1 MTESVTQNPAIEQSD
16 NQKENSELELIKNEI
31 RELSEDKADNDKV
44 EIDKKLNAE
53 FFKNLKPEEVNSL
66 LTSIT
71 ALEGAKWWETNIPDS
86 VRNLKNMLLP
96 LVNPINNMKWN
107 GDLDDPWEKKWDF
120 FNKIGERV
128 KDLQSEI
135 GTLVSEI
142 DEIKDDRLNNIKDI
156 LGKVQKVLENP
167 SDVNT
172 NILQKFL
179 YTYLSDSDKLD
190 FEKYNSKKPDATEF
204 DWKFWQNTFK
214 RLNQFI
220 DRAKKY
226 VTEVEKSKESEGER
240 DKLHESLNA
249 PMTKKRIVEILK
261 LAKVENTD
269 KNSLWLPKS
278 WSDEVYSK
286 EWKQW
291 YYYFDWDYIIF
302 MPLWE
307 DNKISSKWKK
317 RKMADYKEWESE
329 DTWEEYEISQS
340 WSVQSA
346 AEQDRP
352 DVRDETHNTGD
363 SSPESWGEYANLN
376 EIILSTWLMEVDW
389 SQSNMSNLWF
399 SWNEKVFVDPDDM
412 KYYYYITSDH
422 KLARVSDNYF
432 DWYSVLDT
440 SKYTKWMKLNS
451 NENMWINEGLRWY
464 PPVNEVTRRYLE
476 NLLRQSIKWTRLE
489 WSSNEVIIQN
499 NKYRVESFGYDLTIA
514 ADTFNKW
521 WLFDSKTDKNQLKKD
536 MRMISLVNYFMK
548 NYKWKVNW
556 CQFYLKDWEELRLR
570 WPNIWDKS
578 IISKREWRRDYW
590 KFDSTKSL
598 EFTNYIN
605 KCTWGVVLKA
615 PTLSSSSEWEKDVP
629 PQALDIQSINKW
641 CLARDIHSVWMQ
653 DNFSALLVYTYNK
666 AHSVI
671 YNNTLQK
678 TGSDRVQDLQLL
690 SRLSKW
696 LTTQPWEIWDV
707 NQRLLWRS
715 VSTVW
720 KDTYEALIK
729 HFWLENDQK
738 INIDWNVIKSRL
750 NNADLWSLSSVKPP
764 EVVIDKNARQKE
776 ASHFCDELRKSLS
789 VLVSR
794 GSLTNEDL
802 LSFDAKKDGI
812 IRAYVNDSNGIMSFS
827 RCKLLIIDEYN
838 KIRIKNSQ
846 LSDDNLNKLSNLELP
861 SHLVWFDIPSDRVD
875 LVLSWIEGVNLIAQS
890 YNEAFKWKNSED
902 NLYMLKCFIEWLS
915 SSNDAAS
922 SRMFVAQ
929 LQQRLHVVVNW
940 FFNLPT
946 IEAFIN
952 HFWLQNN
959 NEIQTTLNNIKESI
973 ISLDSGENKLEKA
986 KQYCENLRNNLLN
999 QDLLTF
1005 SGQTESIV
1013 NSYVKNLISFKDFK
1027 KNIDKVYADM
1037 PKHYS
1042 WWNNYKYSFVW
1053 KEMKDK
1059 RPFGSWIV
1067 KFIDD
1072 KFGEQSF
1079 EWKWDENWN
1088 LVECSSFG
1096 NSIEINYN
1104 EQWIPYFEVD
1114 GIKLKIDETNISD
1127 VWKVAHEINRMTSE
1141 VNKLKDKWWSLTRI
1155 NSWFSRLGASF
1166 QKYDDNLTKVE
1177 TSINLV
1183 SDMKNVLFVKSMT
1196 TGEITNWFKVYFSKK
1211 IS

>member
-16 NQKENSELELIKNEI
+16 NQKENSELELIKREI
-31 RELSEDKADNDKV
+31 RELSDDDADNDKV

-53 FFKNLKPEEVNSL
+53 FFKKLTPEEVNSL
-66 LTSIT
+66 LTSIN
-71 ALEGAKWWETNIPDS
+71 ALEESKRWETSIPDS

-96 LVNPINNMKWN
+96 LVNPINNMKLD

-120 FNKIGERV
+120 FNNIGERV
-128 KDLQSEI
+128 KDLQSDI

-214 RLNQFI
+214 RLQQFI
-220 DRAKKY
+220 ESVRKY
-226 VTEVEKSKESEGER
+226 VTEVNKSKESEGER

-249 PMTKKRIVEILK
+249 PMTMERIVEILK
-261 LAKVENTD
+261 LTKVENPD
-269 KNSLWLPKS
+269 KNSLWLPES
-278 WSDEVYSK
+278 WSGDVYSK

-363 SSPESWGEYANLN
+363 SSPESWGERVDLN
-376 EIILSTWLMEVDW
+376 EIVLSTWLMEVDW

-536 MRMISLVNYFMK
+536 MKMISLVNYFMK
-548 NYKWKVNW
+548 NYKWRVDW
-556 CQFYLKDWEELRLR
+556 CQFYLKDWEELRLK
-570 WPNIWDKS
+570 WPNVGDKQ
-578 IISKREWRRDYW
+578 IISKREWTRDYW

-738 INIDWNVIKSRL
+738 ISIDWNVIKSRL
-750 NNADLWSLSSVKPP
+750 NNANLWSLSSVKPP

-776 ASHFCDELRKSLS
+776 ASDFCANLKKNFKD
-789 VLVSR
+789 
-794 GSLTNEDL
+794 EDL
-802 LSFDAKKDGI
+802 SKFESDTASI
-812 IRAYVNDSNGIMSFS
+812 IKSYVNDSKWDISYSDF
-827 RCKLLIIDEYN
+827 RKRIVDKYN
-838 KIRIKNSQ
+838 EIRLKDFKEKKEVAES
-846 LSDDNLNKLSNLELP
+846 LNKLSDISLP
-861 SHLVWFDIPSDRVD
+861 EELVWDKIDLTNISVYLYTQEVVD
-875 LVLSWIEGVNLIAQS
+875 LLVDCYKFAKNKSKDKEDDLNL
-890 YNEAFKWKNSED
+890 
-902 NLYMLKCFIEWLS
+902 LKCFVVWLS
-915 SSNDAAS
+915 QPDKDIISNVWY
-922 SRMFVAQ
+922 SRFFIVE
-929 LQQRLHVVVNW
+929 LQEKLHVVANW
-940 FFNLPT
+940 IFNLPT

-999 QDLLTF
+999 QDLLMF
-1005 SGQTESIV
+1005 STQTESIV
-1013 NSYVKNLISFKDFK
+1013 NLYVKNLISFKDFK

-1067 KFIDD
+1067 EFIDD
-1072 KFGEQSF
+1072 KFEKQSF

-1096 NSIEINYN
+1096 NTIEINYD

-1166 QKYDDNLTKVE
+1166 QKYDDDLTRVN